1 MHSFGALGVALHA
14 SLLIL
19 LAQGIHKSRDGV
31 YHGVSR
37 RFAVDH
43 RSPGYHHLAPT
54 YMMHLYRNYK
64 SNLTRPIDVMEQT
77 TAKQADTVKSV
88 MAKSL
93 SHRHRRWT
101 ATFDLTTLL
110 ADDQIQAAELR
121 FRFPRA
127 TRAFNITVEIY
138 HHHDYPCR
146 QTQGICQEHQLVG
159 YLSVSSVITSS
170 QHWKVYNL
178 TGPLLNWLGQKQV
191 SRSSRKRRSP
201 NKTKRDVFFPNPV
214 QLAGTQQ
221 SQRVSDR
228 ALLVVF
234 SHTGS
239 EEGSQAKASLLHT
252 AEQSKFLSTTEPK
265 KVRRP
270 KRHRTKRG
278 HSGQRDPPAMRGPE
292 VSSRNNEIDPSL
304 CRRVDMHVDFNQIGW
319 GSWIVFPKKYNA
331 YRCEGICPSP
341 LGEDLNPTNHA
352 YMQSL
357 LKHYQPER
365 LPSACCAPTK
375 TSPLSMLYYEN
386 GEMLLRHHED
396 MTVDECGCL

>member
-1 MHSFGALGVALHA
+1 MRSLGVLGVALHA

-19 LAQGIHKSRDGV
+19 LTQGIHKSRDGV
-31 YHGVSR
+31 YHGKSR
-37 RFAVDH
+37 RFATDH
-43 RSPGYHHLAPT
+43 RPPGFHLLAPK

-64 SNLTRPIDVMEQT
+64 SNLTRPIDVMEKAV
-77 TAKQADTVKSV
+77 AKQADTVKSV

-93 SHRHRRWT
+93 FHRPRRWT

-110 ADDQIQAAELR
+110 ADERIQAAELR

-127 TRAFNITVEIY
+127 KRASNITVEIY

-159 YLSVSSVITSS
+159 YFSVINSS

-178 TGPLLNWLGQKQV
+178 TGPLLNWLGQEHI
-191 SRSSRKRRSP
+191 SRSSMKRRSP
-201 NKTKRDVFFPNPV
+201 NKTKRDVYFPNP
-214 QLAGTQQ
+214 LAVSRTRQ
-221 SQRVSDR
+221 SQCVSDR

-252 AEQSKFLSTTEPK
+252 AEQSKFLSTTESK
-265 KVRRP
+265 KFRRP
-270 KRHRTKRG
+270 KRHRKKRG
-278 HSGQRDPPAMRGPE
+278 HSGQREPPDMRGPE
-292 VSSRNNEIDPSL
+292 VSSGNIEIDPSL
-304 CRRVDMHVDFNQIGW
+304 CRRVEMHVDFNQIGW

-357 LKHYQPER
+357 LKHYHPER
-365 LPSACCAPTK
+365 VPSACCAPTK
-375 TSPLSMLYYEN
+375 MSPLSMLYYEN

-396 MTVDECGCL
+396 MVVDECGCL